1 MTAVEVAVPIT
12 ITFLIFIIPAVALEL
27 WGVRRKAKGDTI
39 SENIWWMQQRIPG
52 LRYVVAAFCG
62 WLFVH
67 FLFDGRYM

>member
-1 MTAVEVAVPIT
+1 MTAVEVTPLIT
-12 ITFLIFIIPAVALEL
+12 VAFLVFIIPAVALEL

-39 SENIWWMQQRIPG
+39 SENVWWLQKRIPG
-52 LRYVVAAFCG
+52 LRFVVAAFVA